1 MTDIELARRIIP
13 LAQAAEQGKKFQYHC
28 PPHLPDWSTCS
39 LRDALFVTTNGVPG
53 CGEVRIQPD
62 PPERKEWWEVRVR
75 QDGACIG
82 EFDTFDEA
90 RDYLDKT
97 PQRGLFKIVHAEEVW

>member
-13 LAQAAEQGKKFQYHC
+13 LVQAVAEGKELEVTANTTWFRCELLDAGGHISQGH
-28 PPHLPDWSTCS
+28 
-39 LRDALFVTTNGVPG
+39 
-53 CGEVRIQPD
+53 EVRIKPD

-97 PQRGLFKIVHAEEVW
+97 PQRALFKIVHAEEVW